1 MDGQATRGRHAMTD
15 IDPESEIRVDVNQ
28 DLVSVLLP
36 LDGPV
41 TTKWQRR
48 YDALAKAQGI
58 PATVMPSEP
67 ARIIVNLSMPAD
79 RSAIEATMDAA
90 RALVNKMQ
98 ADAQAAVAAE
108 GILREWWTRQRA

>member
-1 MDGQATRGRHAMTD
+1 M
-15 IDPESEIRVDVNQ
+15 
-28 DLVSVLLP
+28 LP

-58 PATVMPSEP
+58 PATVLPSEP
-67 ARIIVNLSMPAD
+67 AWIAVTLSMPAD
-79 RSAIEATMDAA
+79 RSAIEATMDTV
-90 RALVNKMQ
+90 RALVAKMQ

-108 GILREWWTRQRA
+108 GILREWWTTQRT